1 MTLVL
6 GCLITFVSF
15 LIIVLYLQSEEN
27 GNVGFHVLLGFIG
40 FMGFISFVY
49 SIREMSMM
57 V

>member
-27 GNVGFHVLLGFIG
+27 GNVGFHALLGFIG

-49 SIREMSMM
+49 SIREMSQMI
-57 V
+57 

>member
-1 MTLVL
+1 MTVLL
-6 GCLITFVSF
+6 GCLITFASF

-27 GNVGFHVLLGFIG
+27 GNVGFHVLLSFIG

-57 V
+57 I